1 MRPLPSAVGL
11 LGFLKSITKRSRVRF
26 YAGGLLSPP
35 PRQQLRGCHVGNG
48 APSLTIVDHRRW
60 PPLTVVAQVWQVRQD
75 QYEVPGVCQSEVGV
89 WRSEALLWPI
99 IGNNDVVGRWQKDQ
113 NTLRS
118 SNMSSG

>member
-35 PRQQLRGCHVGNG
+35 PRQQLHGCH
-48 APSLTIVDHRRW
+48 ATWQRWPSLTKT
-60 PPLTVVAQVWQVRQD
+60 LTSGCVAGSSGSVR
-75 QYEVPGVCQSEVGV
+75 GV

-113 NTLRS
+113 KS
-118 SNMSSG
+118 SDLAYECDDLK